1 MVPTLHSPW
10 ADSAAQEAAVIPGA
24 GWWIVRRRVCT
35 AGHGSVLTIQESAQV
50 QAASG
55 RILLVYR
62 GLRRGIVDHH
72 ARDNNSMNNSG
83 AHCAT
88 WSHVHVVL

>member
-72 ARDNNSMNNSG
+72 A
-83 AHCAT
+83 
-88 WSHVHVVL
+88 